1 LAGKHKK
8 SVSSSSDSVGQVA
21 AKIDFPCLYPIKI
34 IGKKGNNFQAEVV
47 ETIERHTCRI
57 AEDMMSTQASR
68 KKNYLSITVT
78 ISATG
83 EDQLRRIF
91 LDLDK
96 IKNVKMVI

>member
-1 LAGKHKK
+1 
-8 SVSSSSDSVGQVA
+8 
-21 AKIDFPCLYPIKI
+21 
-34 IGKKGNNFQAEVV
+34 
-47 ETIERHTCRI
+47 
-57 AEDMMSTQASR
+57 MMSTQASR